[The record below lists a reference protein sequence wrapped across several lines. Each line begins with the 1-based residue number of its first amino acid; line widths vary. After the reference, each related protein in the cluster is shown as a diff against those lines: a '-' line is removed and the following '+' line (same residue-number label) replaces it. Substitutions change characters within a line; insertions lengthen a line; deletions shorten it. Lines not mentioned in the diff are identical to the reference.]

1 MNDTAKVLIDRIISL
16 GPTDKARAQALGV
29 SMRTV
34 TDYKAGKI
42 PRIVL
47 SLLDQGILSVPVT
60 HSNDERGKE

>member
-1 MNDTAKVLIDRIISL
+1 MGATEQLINRIVSL

-42 PRIVL
+42 PRIVI
-47 SLLDQGILSVPVT
+47 SLLEHGIITVPVHT
-60 HSNDERGKE
+60 NEERPIP